1 MRQVLRFATLVTA
14 LFAFAAPF
22 SACTGAPPLPFETRS
37 DSKLSLAD
45 RRAIFAD
52 AWRTI
57 GERHFDETMGG
68 LDWAGVRTRYA
79 PRVDAAA
86 TESELLAALNDMVS
100 ELGHSHVAVLP
111 PERENGTL
119 EESKA
124 PGSGTLGIRTA
135 WLDDRVIVTGV
146 DLEGAAALAG
156 IRAADEIVSVGGTPC
171 SELAAPL
178 RARHPRSWRGLVPYV
193 VMRALHGPVGEEVEL
208 EIAQPREQPHTVR
221 AMRKAPGMP
230 SMDLGNLGLLDA
242 EFESRMLDGNV
253 LFVRFSPCFTPLQ
266 ERFEA
271 ALEEAQGPSG
281 VVLDLRDNPGGLG
294 ALAMGVARHFLQ
306 AELSLGSMHMRQQ
319 KEPMRFLV
327 NPVAEPYRGPV
338 IVLVNGG
345 TGSTAEILAAG
356 LQKLGR
362 VRVVGETS
370 AGAALPSVV
379 ETIACSFRVQAVIAD
394 FTLPDGTSVEGTG
407 VVPDVHVAATRSDYA
422 GGCDPFIVAAL
433 RELANAPVLA
443 AAATP
448 TAAAPKAPAAARK
461 PCEMDAET
469 RRLFER
475 MCASSRTAKLLTART
490 LRITSR
496 VDVMGMVG
504 PSVTTIEYPDRI
516 HNKSTMAGVGEMLQV
531 CDGMHGWSRN
541 PFEGVREL
549 TAEEFATLQRG
560 ARLDVDAWSQQFAR
574 LEIVEQKRD
583 GERDAIVLRQTPFP
597 GEGEPIVVS
606 IDAGTLLPFRMK
618 TTMRGRLGAVPTVTE
633 ITDYAEFDGVLLPQK
648 TVSKIGGS
656 TVTTTT
662 EKLELDLV
670 VPRTCSRNP
679 REGDA
684 VGAVTAIG

>member
-1 MRQVLRFATLVTA
+1 MRHLRAFRFASLVAA

-22 SACTGAPPLPFETRS
+22 PACTGAPVLPFEVRS

-57 GERHFDETMGG
+57 GEKHFDESMGG
-68 LDWAGVRTRYA
+68 LDWARVRTKYA
-79 PRVDAAA
+79 PLVDAAA
-86 TESELLAALNDMVS
+86 TESELLTALNDMAG

-111 PERENGTL
+111 PERENGAL
-119 EESKA
+119 EQSKA
-124 PGSGTLGIRTA
+124 PGSGTLGLRIA
-135 WLDDRVIVTGV
+135 WLDGRVVVTGV
-146 DLEGAAALAG
+146 DVEGGAAIAG
-156 IRAADEIVSVGGTPC
+156 IRAADEIVSIEGTAC
-171 SELAAPL
+171 SKLAAPL
-178 RARHPRSWRGLVPYV
+178 RTRHPRSWPGLVPYA
-193 VMRALHGPVGEEVEL
+193 VMHAMHGPVGEDVEL
-208 EIAQPREQPHTVR
+208 EVAPPREQPHTVR
-221 AMRKAPGMP
+221 AMRQTPSMP

-242 EFESRMLDGNV
+242 DFESRLLGGNV
-253 LFVRFSPCFTPLQ
+253 LYVRFSPCFTPLQ

-271 ALEEAQGPSG
+271 ALEQARGPAG

-306 AELSLGSMHMRQQ
+306 GEQALGSMHMRDQ
-319 KEPMRFLV
+319 KEPLRFLV
-327 NPVAEPYRGPV
+327 NPVDQPYRGPV

-370 AGAALPSVV
+370 MGAALPSVV

-407 VVPDVHVAATRSDYA
+407 VVPDVAITPERSDYA
-422 GGCDPFIVAAL
+422 GGRDPFVEVAL
-433 RELANAPVLA
+433 RELANAPVLS
-443 AAATP
+443 
-448 TAAAPKAPAAARK
+448 AAPAPTTALQKAPSAARK
-461 PCEMDAET
+461 ACEMDAET

-475 MCASSRTAKLLTART
+475 MCAATRSAKLLAAKT
-490 LRITSR
+490 LRLTSKI
-496 VDVMGMVG
+496 DVMGMVG
-504 PSVTTIEYPDRI
+504 PSVTTIEHPDKI
-516 HNKSTMAGVGEMLQV
+516 HNTSTMAGVGEMLQV
-531 CDGMHGWSRN
+531 FDGTHGWSRN

-549 TAEEFATLQRG
+549 TTEEVATLRRG

-574 LEIVEQKRD
+574 LEIVEQMRD

-597 GEGEPIVVS
+597 DEGDPILVS
-606 IDAGTLLPFRMK
+606 IDATTLLPFRMQ
-618 TTMRGRLGAVPTVTE
+618 TTLRGRMGALPTVTE

-656 TVTTTT
+656 KVTTTT
-662 EKLELDLV
+662 EKLELDLT
-670 VPRTCSRNP
+670 VPANLFGKPARR
-679 REGDA
+679 
-684 VGAVTAIG
+684 